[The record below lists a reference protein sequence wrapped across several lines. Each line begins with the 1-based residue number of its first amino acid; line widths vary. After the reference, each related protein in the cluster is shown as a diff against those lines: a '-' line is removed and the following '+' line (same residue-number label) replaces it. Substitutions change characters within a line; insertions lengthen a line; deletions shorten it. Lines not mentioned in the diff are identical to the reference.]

1 MMYIRQSLKQKILTI
16 LTITLIFS
24 QESFAWDIKDA
35 FKGLHSNYTKA
46 GSYQDQQAGYYS
58 GGGLSVRTERT
69 RFNPVSIT
77 PPVLTMGCSGIDSY
91 LGGISFIK
99 ADEMMKLMKNIG
111 SQAPV
116 YAFSLGLKVFAPQ
129 IENAL
134 KDLRNLAT
142 SAAQFAQ
149 SDCKLLQSLF
159 AAGMPRDSAMEEAV
173 CKDIRGSTQG
183 FDWFGAKKKCS
194 SAAERKAAIKE
205 IETKDPELMISNY
218 NLFTK
223 AAEKAGIPLDMRDSL
238 MSMTGTIIVKENNV
252 FFLESLIKDEKNWLS
267 QLNGGPD
274 ASEYQC
280 DENSKC
286 LNVSLMQDISI
297 TPENSFA
304 GKARAK
310 LDEIKVKFLNNEEF
324 DADNLN
330 FLTSIGAAFPVF
342 DYVSLEAVSGVTIL
356 DNSSELIASYVLLQ
370 HLKEVVGEIRKAVQ
384 LLKAKQVSDNHIKD
398 YLKQLDKIQ
407 LIASERW
414 GMLLTKSDQIEKRAR
429 LIEQHLMARGRG

>member
-1 MMYIRQSLKQKILTI
+1 MNIWQSIKQKILAI
-16 LTITLIFS
+16 LTITIIFS
-24 QESFAWDIKDA
+24 QDSFAWDIKDA
-35 FKGLHSNYTKA
+35 FKGLHSNYTRA
-46 GSYQDQQAGYYS
+46 GSYQDQAAGYYS

-91 LGGISFIK
+91 LGGMSFIK
-99 ADEMMKLMKNIG
+99 SDEMVTLMKNVG
-111 SQAPV
+111 SQVPV

-142 SAAQFAQ
+142 SASQFAQ

-159 AAGMPRDSAMEEAV
+159 AAGMPRDSALEEAV
-173 CKDIRGSTQG
+173 CKDMRGGSG
-183 FDWFGAKKKCS
+183 FDYFGAGKKCA
-194 SAAERKAAIKE
+194 SAAERKAAIRE
-205 IETKDPELMISNY
+205 IENKDPELMIGNY

-274 ASEYQC
+274 ASEYKC

-286 LNVSLMQDISI
+286 LNVTLLQDISI

-324 DADNLN
+324 DEDNKN
-330 FLTSIGAAFPVF
+330 FLTSIGASFPVF